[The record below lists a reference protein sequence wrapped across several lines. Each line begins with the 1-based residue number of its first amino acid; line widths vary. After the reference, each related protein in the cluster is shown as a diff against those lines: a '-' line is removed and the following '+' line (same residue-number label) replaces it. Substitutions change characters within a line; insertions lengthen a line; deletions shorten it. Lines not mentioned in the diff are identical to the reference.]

1 MHNVSDGSAT
11 LTYYGTTDKK
21 VSTIASFEMVGFVYT
36 EENVA
41 GYRMQKVNMTLNTF
55 DGSANQ
61 FLTSKTWKIMQADQ
75 GNHMHRPVFGTPSD
89 EWHKIYR
96 ITSNANLWVN
106 DTDVQTDFYNFDVQ
120 FGRYRAITLQPGNL
134 TQAPTGFDYNKMKI
148 TVVDLRQKNV
158 EQKIVVSRPGCGDG
172 MYNAGTGYEQCDDG
186 NTING
191 DGCDQNCQIEE
202 FTNCTQ
208 VDGQLSVCTK
218 YTCGNGLLDFGEE
231 CDDENWIDGDGC
243 SSCTIDLGYYCTNT
257 TCSPLCGDGLVSTQ
271 YEWNSTANASTATV
285 RGQEECDLGNS
296 TFNLTDSLG
305 NRLGCFANCTVVPG
319 WECAAIA
326 GATGNYSSCKQ
337 TCGDGVL
344 NSTLGEVCD
353 TGNALYSTIIKYIGQ
368 STVSRTEN
376 ANYNTS
382 LASAGYQGCES
393 DCKNVTSGYRC
404 PLSASGLCMGSCG
417 DGVYEGVFVE
427 IGRNVSQVLPA
438 ETCDDGN
445 DVDGDGCSRMCQLE
459 DPTGLM
465 TGEQWRCTHNFLRLE
480 YELPLVKTSCALCS
494 GSGCLNT
501 NATNATSIVV
511 NDPSVNNTASSSSN
525 STGTYL
531 DLSATVTRTR
541 YDSLTTSTTAT
552 NAGTTLWVFL
562 DYSGSMVGQKWTDL
576 VESTTQIAA
585 SIFPASPMFEQTL
598 VGMFADDLFTL
609 SVSTQTEW
617 DTFIASY
624 APDRGLT
631 YISKCFNYIQA
642 NINSTM

>member
-1 MHNVSDGSAT
+1 
-11 LTYYGTTDKK
+11 
-21 VSTIASFEMVGFVYT
+21 
-36 EENVA
+36 
-41 GYRMQKVNMTLNTF
+41 
-55 DGSANQ
+55 
-61 FLTSKTWKIMQADQ
+61 
-75 GNHMHRPVFGTPSD
+75 
-89 EWHKIYR
+89 
-96 ITSNANLWVN
+96 
-106 DTDVQTDFYNFDVQ
+106 
-120 FGRYRAITLQPGNL
+120 
-134 TQAPTGFDYNKMKI
+134 
-148 TVVDLRQKNV
+148 
-158 EQKIVVSRPGCGDG
+158 
-172 MYNAGTGYEQCDDG
+172 
-186 NTING
+186 
-191 DGCDQNCQIEE
+191 
-202 FTNCTQ
+202 
-208 VDGQLSVCTK
+208 
-218 YTCGNGLLDFGEE
+218 
-231 CDDENWIDGDGC
+231 
-243 SSCTIDLGYYCTNT
+243 
-257 TCSPLCGDGLVSTQ
+257 
-271 YEWNSTANASTATV
+271 
-285 RGQEECDLGNS
+285 
-296 TFNLTDSLG
+296 
-305 NRLGCFANCTVVPG
+305 
-319 WECAAIA
+319 
-326 GATGNYSSCKQ
+326 
-337 TCGDGVL
+337 
-344 NSTLGEVCD
+344 
-353 TGNALYSTIIKYIGQ
+353 
-368 STVSRTEN
+368 
-376 ANYNTS
+376 
-382 LASAGYQGCES
+382 
-393 DCKNVTSGYRC
+393 
-404 PLSASGLCMGSCG
+404 MGSCG

-494 GSGCLNT
+494 GSECLNT

-541 YDSLTTSTTAT
+541 YDSLTTSTAAT

-609 SVSTQTEW
+609 SVSAQTEW